1 MIQCIGFPA
10 FCYRDGNVFKSF
22 AMTVEIIPVTTPEEL
37 AEFLAVPL
45 RVYRHDPYWV
55 QPLQSGIKK
64 QLSPENNFRTY
75 GDLQPF
81 VARQNGEGV
90 GRIVA
95 IVNQRLIE
103 RSGQPLGIFGFF
115 EVIPDLAVASALLD
129 GAMAWLQE
137 KGMTHVRGPIDLS
150 THHNCLCLAEGF
162 EDTPHILTPYNP
174 PYYADFLAKLGWE
187 RVKNA
192 YAYQMDLSIPLS
204 DRFERAY
211 NIALKSGIT
220 FRNLHTQGEAFE
232 QDCQTLYQL
241 FTTNFANNWSSSART
256 WEEFREEAEDLKSLV
271 DPDIFPVAEDQG
283 KMIGFCMAL
292 PDYNL
297 ALKHVNGRLNW
308 LGILKFLWFRRQINR
323 VRVIA
328 ITALPEYRRKAV
340 PLALVYLLMKQGM
353 QPGKPY
359 KTAEHSFVWEDN
371 TPSRHLIEATG
382 STISKTYCMFEKG
395 I

>member
-1 MIQCIGFPA
+1 
-10 FCYRDGNVFKSF
+10 
-22 AMTVEIIPVTTPEEL
+22 MTVEIIAVTTPEEL
-37 AEFLAVPL
+37 AAFLAVPL
-45 RVYRHDPYWV
+45 RVYRDDPYWV

-81 VARQNGEGV
+81 LARQNGQAV

-95 IVNQRLIE
+95 TVNQRLVE

-129 GAMAWLQE
+129 AAMAWLRE
-137 KGMTHVRGPIDLS
+137 KGMTRVRGPIDLS
-150 THHNCLCLAEGF
+150 THDNCLCLAEGF
-162 EDTPHILTPYNP
+162 DDTPHILTPYNP
-174 PYYADFLAKLGWE
+174 PYYAEFFEKLGWE

-192 YAYQMDLSIPLS
+192 YAYTMDLSIPLN

-211 NIALKSGIT
+211 NIAIKSGIT
-220 FRNLHTQGEAFE
+220 FRNLHTKGEAFE

-256 WEEFREEAEDLKSLV
+256 WEEFRAEAEDLKTLV

-292 PDYNL
+292 PDYNI

-340 PLALVYLLMKQGM
+340 PLALVHLLMKQGM

-371 TPSRHLIEATG
+371 APSRHLIEATG
-382 STISKTYCMFEKG
+382 SRISKTYCMFEKG
-395 I
+395 L